1 MNRVY
6 LSLGTNIDRYRHITV
21 ALNALSLAFGKV
33 VCSPVYESEAVGF
46 DGAHFLNM
54 VVLIETALSCGE
66 LNLWLKQLED
76 SHGRKRDVKKFSP
89 RTLDIDI
96 LLLNAE
102 VGTIDGVTLPRAEI
116 NFNAFVLRPLA
127 DISPEVIH
135 PETGLS
141 FLAMW
146 QSFDQSTQQ
155 LWPVPFNW
163 TPPTAAIKHAI

>member
-21 ALNALSLAFGKV
+21 ALNALSLAFGNIQ
-33 VCSPVYESEAVGF
+33 CSPVYESEAVGF
-46 DGAHFLNM
+46 EGAHFLNL
-54 VVLIETALSCGE
+54 VVLMETELSCGE

-76 SHGRKRDVKKFSP
+76 SHGRKRDIKKFSP

-96 LLLNAE
+96 LIFNDV
-102 VGTIDGVTLPRAEI
+102 VGILEGVTLPRAEI
-116 NFNAFVLRPLA
+116 NFNAFVLRPLV
-127 DISPEVIH
+127 DVSPQAIH

-146 QSFDQSTQQ
+146 DQFDQTSQQ
-155 LWPVPFNW
+155 LWPVPFDW
-163 TPPTAAIKHAI
+163 TDPTKTA